1 MTRLGIMQIA
11 ELEIHMNLTFLIAS
25 VLVFV
30 YSLRFSYFWWF
41 QSKDYVRMNRRKRRE
56 YQKKLFFMPQF
67 LLFNYYD
74 QNPQFE
80 ILINRVAGLVFIAAT
95 ILGIVVAIHGPF
107 TIR

>member
-56 YQKKLFFMPQF
+56 YQKNYF
-67 LLFNYYD
+67 LCHNSSSLIIMTK
-74 QNPQFE
+74 
-80 ILINRVAGLVFIAAT
+80 ILNLKY
-95 ILGIVVAIHGPF
+95 
-107 TIR
+107 